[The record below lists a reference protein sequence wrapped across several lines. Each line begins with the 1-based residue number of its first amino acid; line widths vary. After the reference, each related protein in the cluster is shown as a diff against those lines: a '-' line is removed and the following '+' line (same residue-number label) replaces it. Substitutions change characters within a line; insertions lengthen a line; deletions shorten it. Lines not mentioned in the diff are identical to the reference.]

1 MNLVIENHTYQ
12 YETEKMLRVFFPATK
27 IAVTPVRNE
36 EADYVL
42 TACEPEKNG
51 VLLHVSYS
59 LLGKSAGLEKH
70 VCLSECQFD
79 DTADDLYE
87 RRLVQ
92 MLYDLLLELT
102 GYMGRLRPAAIL

>member
-12 YETEKMLRVFFPATK
+12 YEAEKMLRVFFPSTK
-27 IAVTPVRNE
+27 IAVTPERNE
-36 EADYVL
+36 ETDFVM
-42 TACEPEKNG
+42 TACTQMQNG

-59 LLGKSAGLEKH
+59 LLGKTAQIEKQ
-70 VCLSECQFD
+70 VMLNERVFD

-92 MLYDLLLELT
+92 RQCFGDY
-102 GYMGRLRPAAIL
+102 PFA